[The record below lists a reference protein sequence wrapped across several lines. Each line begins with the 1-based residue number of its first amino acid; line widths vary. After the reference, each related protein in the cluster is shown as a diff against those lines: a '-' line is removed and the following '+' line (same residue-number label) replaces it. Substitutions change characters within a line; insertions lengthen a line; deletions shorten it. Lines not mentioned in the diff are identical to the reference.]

1 MMRLPLQ
8 EVAELLAD
16 SIDRG
21 EGLLE
26 RANLIGDLS
35 DYESWRATRK
45 LWTERTEESLRRI
58 YEGSH
63 EGEEFRDAFAAFA
76 TGERW
81 QVDYK
86 RDSQCVQEAID
97 VLISFRE
104 QLGEVPGVA
113 PPPGRD
119 EADPVE
125 QAHTDDAE
133 PERPAAVAPVAP
145 EPEQEFAD
153 RAEPEPEPGDRAEP
167 EPEPGDDA
175 DPVDDAGPVGDAE
188 PAGEAPS
195 VGVEIE
201 PAPPPHI
208 EFVERSVNGS
218 APPPLP
224 VTTSATARHSGP
236 GPGGTGQVFLVHG
249 RNEDLKQVVTDLLE
263 RAGPHEVTILNERPS
278 DRRMLVEHFDAQPA
292 GSRYA
297 VVLLTADDVG
307 APRVDSEHEPYFS
320 PRARQG
326 VVFEMGVLVA
336 AVTPRY
342 MCVLYED
349 GVELPFDLDGIAYV
363 RLDLAGTWQSKLLL
377 HMRNAGFE
385 YDLNRLAPI

>member
-1 MMRLPLQ
+1 MIRLPRQ

-35 DYESWRATRK
+35 DYESWKATRK
-45 LWTERTEESLRRI
+45 LWMERTEETLRRI
-58 YEGSH
+58 YDGSQ
-63 EGEEFRDAFAAFA
+63 ELDEFRSATSDFAAG
-76 TGERW
+76 GEQW
-81 QVDYK
+81 QANYR
-86 RDSQCVQEAID
+86 RDSQCVREAID
-97 VLISFRE
+97 VLLSFKG
-104 QLGEVPGVA
+104 QLGEVPVA
-113 PPPGRD
+113 GPEPYRD
-119 EADPVE
+119 EAD
-125 QAHTDDAE
+125 D
-133 PERPAAVAPVAP
+133 P
-145 EPEQEFAD
+145 EPEHADHTEAEQPPAFASELEQEPAD
-153 RAEPEPEPGDRAEP
+153 RAEPEPEPELEP
-167 EPEPGDDA
+167 ERGD
-175 DPVDDAGPVGDAE
+175 DAE
-188 PAGEAPS
+188 PADDASS
-195 VGVEIE
+195 VGVELE
-201 PAPPPHI
+201 PAPSPHI
-208 EFVERSVNGS
+208 EFVERSANGS

-224 VTTSATARHSGP
+224 ATTSAGAAHDGP
-236 GPGGTGQVFLVHG
+236 GPGVTGQVFLVHG
-249 RNEDLKQVVTDLLE
+249 RDENLKQAVVDLLE

-278 DRRMLVEHFDAQPA
+278 DRRMLVEHFDEQPA

-377 HMRNAGFE
+377 HMRGAGFE